1 MAVDG
6 VSGNT
11 PPIQYTPLSTPPAV
25 TTQEQKVLVAMG
37 LQGVFDHLPPTAQ
50 GLLLASIDIAPTL
63 FAPTSTPS
71 GAGTSGVG
79 GTGGTGG
86 THADTSLDHLESTA
100 DLIKDLMATP
110 GNSIDALA
118 ALIIKQAFS
127 QLRDAM
133 NKQVEDSNSAKADLL
148 QQAAELHSEASK
160 MREGAIVSL
169 VLTVVASAVTIG
181 FAAKAFHSAQG
192 AYGKA
197 KEGGE
202 LLKGDNPTDV
212 QKLQAGSLQNE
223 SQALNTLGSN
233 YGQLGQ
239 GISGLING
247 LASFAN
253 TMYQADAKDME
264 AQGSVYAAEAQDQ
277 QAQAALKKGVVDAM
291 NKTIDSIIG
300 FLKDMQDQEAQMMAS
315 ITKA

>member
-11 PPIQYTPLSTPPAV
+11 PPIQYTPLSTPPTV

-79 GTGGTGG
+79 GSGGTGGTGG
-86 THADTSLDHLESTA
+86 TGGAHADTSLDHLESTA

-160 MREGAIVSL
+160 
-169 VLTVVASAVTIG
+169 
-181 FAAKAFHSAQG
+181 
-192 AYGKA
+192 
-197 KEGGE
+197 
-202 LLKGDNPTDV
+202 
-212 QKLQAGSLQNE
+212 
-223 SQALNTLGSN
+223 
-233 YGQLGQ
+233 
-239 GISGLING
+239 
-247 LASFAN
+247 
-253 TMYQADAKDME
+253 
-264 AQGSVYAAEAQDQ
+264 
-277 QAQAALKKGVVDAM
+277 
-291 NKTIDSIIG
+291 
-300 FLKDMQDQEAQMMAS
+300 
-315 ITKA
+315 